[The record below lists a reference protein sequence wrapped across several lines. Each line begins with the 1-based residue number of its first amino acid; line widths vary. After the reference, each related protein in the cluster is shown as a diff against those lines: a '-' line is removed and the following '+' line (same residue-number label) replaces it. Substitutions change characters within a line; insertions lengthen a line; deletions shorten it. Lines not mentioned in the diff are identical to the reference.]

1 MLVNKLIYIYNY
13 TYMLLY
19 YICFCFVQIDDGL
32 RLQVDDIDNLG
43 KQVKEISVELD
54 IKKEMRNRVTL
65 GELTIIKRKPWRNI
79 IKIVDNPL
87 SEWKKP
93 QFKYRR
99 QALDLTLLG

>member
-1 MLVNKLIYIYNY
+1 ME
-13 TYMLLY
+13 
-19 YICFCFVQIDDGL
+19 
-32 RLQVDDIDNLG
+32 DIERLG

-87 SEWKKP
+87 SQWKKP
-93 QFKYRR
+93 QYKYRR
-99 QALDLTLLG
+99 QAVDFTMLGELQMFVTDDKDILDKSDNIMLQIMLA

>member
-1 MLVNKLIYIYNY
+1 MQMDDLELV
-13 TYMLLY
+13 
-19 YICFCFVQIDDGL
+19 
-32 RLQVDDIDNLG
+32 G

-87 SEWKKP
+87 SDWKKP
-93 QFKYRR
+93 QLKYRR
-99 QALDLTLLG
+99 QALDFTILG

>member
-1 MLVNKLIYIYNY
+1 MSLRPITEKNVLLIDI
-13 TYMLLY
+13 
-19 YICFCFVQIDDGL
+19 QIDDGL
-32 RLQVDDIDNLG
+32 RLQSDDIQSLG

-87 SEWKKP
+87 SQWKKP
-93 QFKYRR
+93 QYKYRR
-99 QALDLTLLG
+99 QALDFTMLGELLM